1 MYGRINPGWAGQPT
15 VPPAVP
21 LRLFTK
27 GSSTLHS
34 NESSGA
40 GWWGAWVS
48 YDVGRTPCNSKSQSI
63 WSICIGRPT
72 ALDFF
77 SVNIKLG
84 PTFLFFLWLS
94 ILWPTGFAELKAT
107 TRMMWVSRICL
118 FSTYF
123 VNKIAPN
130 RGIKLTTVHWG
141 WHRWAHC
148 TLSKYH
154 PFHKSQTLLCHTEHK
169 KSWMLTLIIVNSFV
183 RLTPESSSQTS
194 WTTNL
199 SEEAWGCGGDGT
211 NVVVCVSLASSLSQL
226 GSQAESWDGCGRYRM
241 IPRLI

>member
-1 MYGRINPGWAGQPT
+1 MLNEFIVAVDLQLS
-15 VPPAVP
+15 AVP

-34 NESSGA
+34 NESSGRPWVA

-48 YDVGRTPCNSKSQSI
+48 YDVGRTPCNSESQSI
-63 WSICIGRPT
+63 WSICIGHPT
-72 ALDFF
+72 ALDCF

-94 ILWPTGFAELKAT
+94 ILWLTGFAELKAT

-141 WHRWAHC
+141 WHRWVHC

-169 KSWMLTLIIVNSFV
+169 KSWMLTLIIVNRTAAIDAHERPLFEKLLWGLVSSTIFV
-183 RLTPESSSQTS
+183 R
-194 WTTNL
+194 
-199 SEEAWGCGGDGT
+199 C
-211 NVVVCVSLASSLSQL
+211 
-226 GSQAESWDGCGRYRM
+226 
-241 IPRLI
+241 